1 LRRTAIP
8 GLYAPMPSLA
18 RAMVSISALTGLSR
32 VAGFVRDVLTASI
45 LGAGPVADAFF
56 VALKLPNF
64 FRRVTAEGAFT
75 VAFVPMYSA
84 RLEGQ
89 GPAAADDLAARAAAG
104 LAWAVGLFTLAAIAA
119 MPWVIAAIAPG
130 FAPGGERFALAVELS
145 RVTFPYLLLM
155 SLAALLG
162 GALNARG
169 RYAPF
174 AAAPILFNLALI
186 AALALVY
193 AGALDNA
200 GRALAWAVAA
210 AGVLQLAFLAWAAW
224 RAGVRLAPRW
234 PRWDADTRRL
244 LALMGPGALGAGV
257 MQVNLFADTIIA
269 SFLGTGAISH
279 LYYAD
284 RLEQLPLGTIGIA
297 LGTALLP
304 MLSRAIA
311 AGDGPRARGLFSRG
325 MTLCLALGLPAAAGL
340 ILLAERIIGALFGYG
355 AFTPADVATTAQV
368 LQAYA
373 LGMPAYIAVKVYS
386 AASWARHDTT
396 TPVVTAIAATAL
408 NIALSLALIFALGWG
423 VAAIALATSAAGWV
437 HLALLAWAMR
447 RRAEVAVD
455 WALAWRIAVAVAV
468 MAAALWAAAP
478 FAPAPGDSAWSRVW
492 PLALLVTGGAGA
504 YAAALLALGA
514 RGAYRREG

>member
-1 LRRTAIP
+1 MA
-8 GLYAPMPSLA
+8 
-18 RAMVSISALTGLSR
+18 SISVLTGASR
-32 VAGFVRDVLTASI
+32 VAGFARDVMTAAI

-75 VAFVPMYSA
+75 VAFVPLYSA
-84 RLEGQ
+84 RLEAQ
-89 GPAAADDLAARAAAG
+89 GPAAADDLASRAASA
-104 LAWAVGLFTLAAIAA
+104 LAWAVGLFTLAAIAG

-130 FAPGGERFALAVELS
+130 FAPGGERADLAIELS
-145 RVTFPYLLLM
+145 RITFPYLLAM
-155 SLAALLG
+155 SVAALLG
-162 GALNARG
+162 GTLNAHG
-169 RYAPF
+169 NFAPF
-174 AAAPILFNLALI
+174 AAAPIFFNLCLI
-186 AALALVY
+186 AGLGLVY
-193 AGALDNA
+193 AGALDSA
-200 GRALAWAVAA
+200 GHALAWSVAA
-210 AGVLQLAFLAWAAW
+210 AGVLQLAFLAACAW
-224 RAGVRLAPRW
+224 RTGVRLAPRW

-311 AGDGPRARGLFSRG
+311 AGDAPRARGLFSRG
-325 MTLCLALGLPAAAGL
+325 MALCLALGLPAAAGL

-373 LGMPAYIAVKVYS
+373 IGIPAYIGVKVFS
-386 AASWARHDTT
+386 AASWARQDTT
-396 TPVVTAIAATAL
+396 TPVVTAIASTVL
-408 NIALSLALIFALGWG
+408 NIVASLTLIFAFGWG
-423 VAAIALATSAAGWV
+423 VAAIALATSVSGWV

-447 RRAEVAVD
+447 GRAEVAVD
-455 WALAWRIAVAVAV
+455 WALAWRIALAVAV
-468 MAAALWAAAP
+468 MGAALWAAAP
-478 FAPAPGDSAWSRVW
+478 LVPEAGPGVWSRIW
-492 PLALLVTGGAGA
+492 PLSLLVGGGVGA
-504 YAAALLALGA
+504 YVAALLALGA
-514 RGAYRREG
+514 RGAYRRQG